1 MDMNQEGIERTE
13 ISSIGEFGLID
24 RITNDFQS
32 YNAGALVGIGDDAAV
47 IDGGETVDIILTTDL
62 LVEGIH
68 FDLSY
73 TPLKYLGYKAVVV
86 NLSDVCA
93 MNGIPTQILV
103 SIALSNRFSVEAVEE
118 IYKGIKMACDFYK
131 VDLIGGDT
139 TASVKGLVINVT
151 AIGKCA
157 KGKHVLRSTAQEEDL
172 ICVTGDLGA
181 AYMGLQM
188 LEREKA
194 VTKGSPMIKAD
205 FEEKK
210 YIIER
215 QLKPEARKDIIEFF
229 NANNIVPTS
238 MIDISDGLS
247 SEIMH
252 LCKKS
257 NLGCILEEEYIP
269 IAEETFVT
277 AVSFNIDPTLCA
289 LSGGED
295 YELLF
300 TVPASMNDIVASN
313 PNIKMIGQML
323 PAEMGVKIKTK
334 GGNFYDILS
343 LGWDSFK
350 EE

>member
-1 MDMNQEGIERTE
+1 MEEVKRTE
-13 ISSIGEFGLID
+13 IGSIGEFALID
-24 RITNDFQS
+24 RITENF
-32 YNAGALVGIGDDAAV
+32 NIHHPGLLAGIGDDAAV
-47 IDGGETVDIILTTDL
+47 INREGEDIVITTDL

-73 TPLKYLGYKAVVV
+73 TPLKYLGYKAVAV

-118 IYKGIKMACDFYK
+118 IYKGIRMACDFYK

-151 AIGKCA
+151 ALGRCD
-157 KGKHVLRSTAQEEDL
+157 KGKHVLRSTAKEGDL

-181 AYMGLQM
+181 AYMGLQI
-188 LEREKA
+188 LEREKM
-194 VTKGSPMIKAD
+194 VTKGNPDIKAD

-229 NANNIVPTS
+229 KANNIVPTS

-252 LCKKS
+252 ICRKS
-257 NLGCILEEEYIP
+257 NVGCVLEEEHIP
-269 IAEETFVT
+269 IAQETYMT
-277 AVSFNIDPTLCA
+277 AVNFNIDPTLCA

-300 TVPASMNDIVASN
+300 TVPEELNDIVASN
-313 PNIKMIGQML
+313 PDIKMIGQIL
-323 PAEMGVKIKTK
+323 PAEMGVKLKTK
-334 GGNFYDILS
+334 GGNFHDIMS

-350 EE
+350 E